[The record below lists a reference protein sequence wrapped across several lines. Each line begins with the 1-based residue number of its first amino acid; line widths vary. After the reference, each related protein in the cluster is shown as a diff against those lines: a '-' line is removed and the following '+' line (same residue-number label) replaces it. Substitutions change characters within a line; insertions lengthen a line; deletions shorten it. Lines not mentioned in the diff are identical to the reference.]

1 MVETITSFLNNVLPL
16 LRLVGVVVAA
26 YLVVL
31 WAASVLWTYR
41 DIRMRSED
49 LSVQVLAV
57 GLVLFLPFG
66 GLLLHLILRPPQ
78 TLADRY
84 ERSLE
89 EEYLRRDIEE
99 RYVCP
104 ECQRAAEPDFLIC
117 PHCRTTLRR
126 RCDGCERVLDLTWSI
141 CPYCTGTG
149 TGSRQAATVRADAY
163 PAVVR
168 PDGGAR
174 P

>member
-16 LRLVGVVVAA
+16 LRLVGVVLAA

-31 WAASVLWTYR
+31 WAATVLWTYR

-57 GLVLFLPFG
+57 ALVLLLPFG
-66 GLLLHLILRPPQ
+66 GLFLHLILRPPQ
-78 TLADRY
+78 TLAERY
-84 ERSLE
+84 ERTLE

-104 ECQRAAEPDFLIC
+104 ECQRAAEPDFLAC
-117 PHCRTTLRR
+117 PYCRTTLRR
-126 RCDGCERVLDLTWSI
+126 RCDDCERVLDLTWSI
-141 CPYCTGTG
+141 CPYCIGN
-149 TGSRQAATVRADAY
+149 GSPRAATVRADAY

-168 PDGGAR
+168 SDSGPR